1 MSKTTIT
8 KVSKTMDMEGSGFHE
23 VIVED
28 DTCGERIII
37 RQDGNE
43 VHITNEAAS
52 VLADILNSM
61 CRT

>member
-1 MSKTTIT
+1 MGKTTIV
-8 KVSKTMDMEGSGFHE
+8 KVSKTIDMEGSGFPE
-23 VIVED
+23 VVVD
-28 DTCGERIII
+28 DNTCEQRIII

-52 VLADILNSM
+52 VLADILSGM